1 MLLHVCVCVSV
12 AVPERSLRQR
22 GGIVYVGLLWDVGLC
37 WFWGRTGCPQGG
49 GTAFTGLYPAAGPEG
64 PSWSGSRACACVG
77 CGGACV
83 SKPPSTKFY
92 RVRVSCPGFRLCM
105 STTCRGSKRTPT
117 TSFRFRVSRV
127 TPAEPRSDSRTR
139 RRSKIARK
147 TCVLQIAFSAPRL
160 RRPNSSGS
168 PQNASEPG
176 RQSGTRP
183 GAVLGSWYATTSNA
197 AARET
202 PRHQGTA
209 VWQAGLRE

>member
-1 MLLHVCVCVSV
+1 MHAAIRTMSVRGVGRCDRATCVHTCACPLRYMRSV
-12 AVPERSLRQR
+12 RFLSVTESCKSKGSCR
-22 GGIVYVGLLWDVGLC
+22 GL
-37 WFWGRTGCPQGG
+37 F
-49 GTAFTGLYPAAGPEG
+49 
-64 PSWSGSRACACVG
+64 ACALSWVEILW
-77 CGGACV
+77 AFV
-83 SKPPSTKFY
+83 SRPLRP
-92 RVRVSCPGFRLCM
+92 L
-105 STTCRGSKRTPT
+105 RGSKRTPT